1 MGSDVILCS
10 VYIALC
16 KKTEQQAQQARTYL
30 QRARFS
36 RTEAILVVQG
46 RKQISG
52 VLTSTGRASWQKN
65 PQINGLLH
73 GKISAQLAEIVGKN
87 VKLEK
92 KSLKGRNLLN
102 SVKCC
107 LFKGDESSKVTVVDS
122 FLKVLFSPRL
132 F

>member
-10 VYIALC
+10 VCIAVC
-16 KKTEQQAQQARTYL
+16 KKTEQQAQQPRTHL
-30 QRARFS
+30 QCACFP

-73 GKISAQLAEIVGKN
+73 GKISAQLVEIVGKN
-87 VKLEK
+87 V
-92 KSLKGRNLLN
+92 
-102 SVKCC
+102 
-107 LFKGDESSKVTVVDS
+107 
-122 FLKVLFSPRL
+122 
-132 F
+132 